1 MQKVKTAISIDH
13 RLLEETES
21 IAQEMD
27 IPKSQVVSQ
36 ALEDFIR
43 KYRNKQLLMQINA
56 AYAHEPDAE
65 DQAALAIIRSHRRK
79 IGERDEWK

>member
-36 ALEDFIR
+36 ALEDR
-43 KYRNKQLLMQINA
+43 NYRNKQLLAQINA
-56 AYAHEPDAE
+56 AYANEPDAE
-65 DQAALAIIRSHRRK
+65 DQATLAIIRSHRRK
-79 IGERDEWK
+79 IGEHDEWK